1 MALRT
6 SISYNNISHIF
17 VSKIIRPLLVGL
29 MAGCKSIKLA
39 DEDPVIHIYI
49 YIYIYIYV
57 TRSEKSRLPRT
68 QQQDTLFTIKQ

>member
-1 MALRT
+1 MCDCVRCMQCVCAYGMRVLVCM
-6 SISYNNISHIF
+6 F
-17 VSKIIRPLLVGL
+17 VCACMRV
-29 MAGCKSIKLA
+29 C
-39 DEDPVIHIYI
+39 VCVYI